1 MPHLP
6 VMEMAGCDRQGH
18 AGLQNRIVTFLEVGA
33 FRDIE
38 HDAPRCE
45 IRKCY
50 SALDLAADAG
60 LLEAFA
66 AG

>member
-6 VMEMAGCDRQGH
+6 VMEMAGFDRQGH

-38 HDAPRCE
+38 PDVRNG
-45 IRKCY
+45 
-50 SALDLAADAG
+50 G
-60 LLEAFA
+60 LLEDRKRNLELVVMQM
-66 AG
+66 